1 MKICDFNR
9 QFLSFSYLFYFAQND
24 TKNMSLIFM
33 NMQKLKINE
42 IVLKKSKP
50 CDGWVGKKIVSQKV
64 GYIGIFLLFKISF
77 SSVPTPGINN
87 EHSLIQDGKKSSPI
101 RCLFF

>member
-42 IVLKKSKP
+42 IVLKKIQAMRWLGRGKDCQP
-50 CDGWVGKKIVSQKV
+50 KGWVVYFYSLKLVSLRYQTRV
-64 GYIGIFLLFKISF
+64 
-77 SSVPTPGINN
+77 
-87 EHSLIQDGKKSSPI
+87 
-101 RCLFF
+101 